1 MRIENQAS
9 SIPQLAEQSGPGAKM
24 LREYV
29 RNIYDAYCYHP
40 STTIATIAIIT
51 TTISHIT
58 TNITTTTTTTPT
70 IITTVIVVDVSLL
83 LMVPLL

>member
-1 MRIENQAS
+1 
-9 SIPQLAEQSGPGAKM
+9 M

-58 TNITTTTTTTPT
+58 TNITTTTTTTTPT
-70 IITTVIVVDVSLL
+70 IITTAIVVDVGLL